1 MNIHGTKCLSNILCV
16 FSKTKTNKHLDQ
28 VPGTTL
34 NIPVPGTVHASTC
47 SSLVAA
53 SASELARE
61 LVVELHFHIQVPV
74 SIYVVLVYVCR

>member
-1 MNIHGTKCLSNILCV
+1 MQRTRKQAACY
-16 FSKTKTNKHLDQ
+16 Q